1 MKLVGPLLA
10 LLAAAM
16 GLAIVFGPLGVG
28 AGGANRT
35 KLEVRLDATDV
46 DPLASGKT
54 KWEQRFEDDGITL
67 ERQRTSTEVEDVST
81 IGAHEILV
89 NGASV
94 GMSVEVDV
102 LGFGDLNL
110 DSRDGDTVIDMA
122 IGDLIEV
129 LNPDGDVILTGTLA
143 EKD

>member
-1 MKLVGPLLA
+1 MKLVAPLLA
-10 LLAAAM
+10 LLVGAI
-16 GLAIVFGPLGVG
+16 GLAVLVGPLGVG

-35 KLEVRLDATDV
+35 KLEVRLEATDA

-54 KWEQRFEDDGITL
+54 KWEQRFEDDGETL

-89 NGASV
+89 NSASV
-94 GMSVEVDV
+94 GMAVEVDA

-110 DSRDGDTVIDMA
+110 DSRDGDTVIVMA
-122 IGDLIEV
+122 IDDLIEV
-129 LNPDGDVILTGTLA
+129 LNPDGAVILTGTLA